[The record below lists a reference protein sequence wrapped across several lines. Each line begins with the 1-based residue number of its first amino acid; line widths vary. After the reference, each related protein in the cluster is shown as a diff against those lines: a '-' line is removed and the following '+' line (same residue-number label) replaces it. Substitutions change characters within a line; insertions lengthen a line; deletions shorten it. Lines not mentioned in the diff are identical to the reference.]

1 MTTSLHIN
9 LNALD
14 ESFIEELRQRYGATE
29 VEILLPE
36 TPQDWLTE
44 DGFWQLI
51 ELLNWENEGDDNA
64 VIETLVQALA
74 NMPISNIHQFA
85 DILAEKLWLLDTR
98 AHAEAS
104 IRDEEDDYVSVDGFL
119 YDRCCVVANGKA
131 LYEEVLHDPSKF
143 PSGLS
148 FERLL
153 SVARR
158 AYQRKTGKAL
168 VHIPRKS
175 YETYSNEAGW
185 EE

>member
-1 MTTSLHIN
+1 
-9 LNALD
+9 
-14 ESFIEELRQRYGATE
+14 
-29 VEILLPE
+29 
-36 TPQDWLTE
+36 
-44 DGFWQLI
+44 
-51 ELLNWENEGDDNA
+51 
-64 VIETLVQALA
+64 VIEPLVQALA
-74 NMPISNIHQFA
+74 NMPSTNIHQFA
-85 DILAEKLWLLDTR
+85 DILAEKLWLLDTH

-104 IRDEEDDYVSVDGFL
+104 IRDEEKDYLSVDEFL

-143 PSGLS
+143 PTGLS

-185 EE
+185 ED